1 MPLPDFLIIGA
12 QKAGTTWLRA
22 GLRRHPKVFMPDREV
37 HFFNKDANYERGPRW
52 YARQFRGAGATDRVG
67 EKTPNYLWTN
77 VPDTGSDTPPHTRI
91 ASTLPNIRLI
101 ALLRDPVD
109 RAISAYNH
117 HLCRGRF
124 PPHVSMEHILFGD
137 HQSLGRRHGLLT
149 MGHYDEHLRDYLE
162 VFNRDQLL
170 VLIFEEHVV
179 EAPAE
184 GLERACR
191 FLDLDPTEIPDE
203 TQSARHVHSFTKPR
217 AYLNYWLQAPL
228 PLTRP
233 VDFFFSPWKRSP
245 SPETRARLRDHYAP
259 HQERLYDLLGRRVES
274 WDTGTTAR

>member
-22 GLRRHPKVFMPDREV
+22 GLRRHPRVFMPDREV
-37 HFFNKDANYERGPRW
+37 HFFNKETNYERGPDW
-52 YARQFRGAGATDRVG
+52 YARQFRGAEAADRVG

-77 VPDTGSDTPPHTRI
+77 VPGPGSDTPSHIRI
-91 ASTLPNIRLI
+91 ASTLPSIRLI
-101 ALLRDPVD
+101 AILRDPVD

-124 PPHVSMEHILFGD
+124 PPHISMKRILFGD
-137 HQSLGRRHGLLT
+137 HQAFGRRHGLLT
-149 MGHYDEHLRDYLE
+149 MGHYDEHLRHYLE
-162 VFNRDQLL
+162 VFDRDQLL

-179 EAPAE
+179 EAPTE

-203 TQSARHVHSFTKPR
+203 QQSARHVHSYTKPR

-228 PLTRP
+228 LLTRP

-245 SPETRARLRDHYAP
+245 SPETRTCLRDHYAP
-259 HQERLYDLLGRRVES
+259 HLERLYDLLGRRIEP
-274 WDTGTTAR
+274 WATGTMAE